1 MNNLAIVGLGRWGK
15 NLLREFE
22 QLTTVRVCCT
32 KTGKRNQQWLS
43 RYPDIKSTKD
53 YGDVLNDRSIDAV
66 AIATP
71 IATHFELA
79 YRALQAG
86 KHVFVE
92 KPLATKA
99 KEAKLLVDLA
109 EKQKRV
115 LFVGNVFLYHP
126 VFRKIKQ
133 IVADDPPVRATFL
146 WKKLGT
152 FNEDIVW
159 NLLTHDVSIAME
171 LFGTP
176 RKTSMIRSDG
186 YVTKQDALS
195 VDLSF
200 VGGRRCSIEID
211 RLSNS
216 KIKSITILTSKN
228 LFVWEDEQLH
238 KFDRRQEAFQAIYR
252 STESAL
258 TIECKEFLGRIKRRQ
273 KQYSDVSLSLNVVTL
288 LSNLVR

>member
-1 MNNLAIVGLGRWGK
+1 MGLGRWGK

-32 KTGKRNQQWLS
+32 KTGKGNQQWLS

-53 YGDVLNDRSIDAV
+53 YGDVLKDRSIDAV

-71 IATHFELA
+71 INTHFELA

-99 KEAKLLVDLA
+99 KEAKLLVDVA

-133 IVADDPPVRATFL
+133 IAAGDPPIRANFL

-152 FNEDIVW
+152 FNEVIVW

-171 LFGTP
+171 LFGMP

-200 VGGRRCSIEID
+200 AGGRRCSIEIG

-238 KFDRRQEAFQAIYR
+238 KFDRRKEAFQPIYR

-258 TIECKEFLGRIKRRQ
+258 TIECKEYLGRIKRRQ